1 MHKTTLQCVEAGLSR
16 VNYHSPVESA
26 FKRSLNMRVCFLA
39 AFSFAI
45 LMSASSAP
53 GDEPLPLIDK
63 SQARVSAN
71 VPPELAERGRKAVEN
86 GLKYLASQ
94 QDKHGGWTSRYG
106 PAVTAI
112 VTQAFVNH
120 PEYGRNHDLVKRAI
134 SSILKHEQPDGGI
147 YERGQ
152 NLANYQ
158 TSVVLTMLAGV
169 DDPALNPRIA
179 KAQAFL
185 CKLQYDENESID
197 DKDPWYGGAGYNS
210 SKRPD
215 LSNTQ
220 MMLEA
225 LHASG
230 LPASDPTY
238 QKALKFVSRCQLN
251 DATNDQSFADG
262 RNDGGFI
269 YTPTAGGQSKANGLF
284 DGKSKLRS
292 YGSMSY
298 AGFKSMLYANVGK
311 DDPRIKAAINW
322 IRSNYTVDS
331 NANMPHRKTGEGLYY
346 YFHVFARAL
355 KQWGEPVIVDVK
367 GQSHNWRVDLI
378 SKICSLQGKDG
389 SWKNDEDR
397 WLEGDPNYVTA
408 LAILS
413 LQTALAP

>member
-1 MHKTTLQCVEAGLSR
+1 MQ
-16 VNYHSPVESA
+16 
-26 FKRSLNMRVCFLA
+26 MRLLA
-39 AFSFAI
+39 AVSVSFFAAANLTI
-45 LMSASSAP
+45 AE
-53 GDEPLPLIDK
+53 DPLPLLNK
-63 SQARVSAN
+63 SQPQLSAGI
-71 VPPELAERGRKAVEN
+71 PSELAARGRKAIDQA
-86 GLKYLASQ
+86 LKYLVSQ
-94 QDKHGGWTSRYG
+94 QDKQGGWTSRYG

-112 VTQAFVNH
+112 VTQGFVNH
-120 PEYGRNHDLVKRAI
+120 PTYGKDHDVVKRAI
-134 SSILKHEQPDGGI
+134 ASILKHEQPDGGI

-158 TSVVLTMLAGV
+158 TSVVLTLLAGV
-169 DDPALNPRIA
+169 DDPALKPRVA

-269 YTPTAGGQSKANGLF
+269 YSCTGGGQSKANGLL

-298 AGFKSMLYANVGK
+298 AGFKSMLYANVGR
-311 DDPRIKAAINW
+311 DDPRIKAALDW

-331 NANMPHRKTGEGLYY
+331 NANMPQRKTSEGLYY
-346 YFHVFARAL
+346 YYHVFARAL
-355 KQWGEPVIVDVK
+355 AQWGEPVIVDIK

-378 SKICSLQGKDG
+378 TKICALQRPDG
-389 SWKNDEDR
+389 SWKNTEDR

-408 LAILS
+408 LAVLS
-413 LQTALAP
+413 LQTALEP

>member
-1 MHKTTLQCVEAGLSR
+1 MRAMALALTL
-16 VNYHSPVESA
+16 SA
-26 FKRSLNMRVCFLA
+26 ISVVSIARADTQPLQPLN
-39 AFSFAI
+39 
-45 LMSASSAP
+45 
-53 GDEPLPLIDK
+53 
-63 SQARVSAN
+63 SQARSADG
-71 VPPELAERGRKAVEN
+71 VPPELAERGRKAVAN

-94 QDKHGGWTSRYG
+94 QDKNGGWTSRYG

-112 VTQAFVNH
+112 VTKAFVNH
-120 PEYGRNHDLVKRAI
+120 PDYGANHIVVKRAI
-134 SSILKHEQPDGGI
+134 ASILKHEQPDGGI

-158 TSVVLTMLAGV
+158 TSVVLTTLAGIN
-169 DDPALNPRIA
+169 DPALKPRVA

-225 LHASG
+225 LHESG

-269 YTPTAGGQSKANGLF
+269 YSPTGGGQSKANGIF

-298 AGFKSMLYANVGK
+298 AGFKSMLYASVGK

-331 NANMPHRKTGEGLYY
+331 NANMPQRDSGEGLYY
-346 YFHVFARAL
+346 YYHVFSRAL
-355 KQWGEPVIVDVK
+355 AQWGEPVIVDIK

-378 SKICSLQGKDG
+378 TKLCSLQRTDG
-389 SWKNDEDR
+389 SWKNSEDR
-397 WLEGDPNYVTA
+397 WLEGDANYVTA
-408 LAILS
+408 LAVLS
-413 LQTALAP
+413 LQTSLAP

>member
-1 MHKTTLQCVEAGLSR
+1 MRAMVLALTL
-16 VNYHSPVESA
+16 
-26 FKRSLNMRVCFLA
+26 
-39 AFSFAI
+39 
-45 LMSASSAP
+45 SSISVVSMTRA
-53 GDEPLPLIDK
+53 DVEPLQPIN
-63 SQARVSAN
+63 SQAKSLDG
-71 VPPELAERGRKAVEN
+71 VPPELAERGRKAVAN
-86 GLKYLASQ
+86 GLKYLATQ
-94 QDKHGGWTSRYG
+94 QDKNGGWTSRYG

-112 VTQAFVNH
+112 VTKAFINH
-120 PEYGRNHDLVKRAI
+120 PDYGANHIVAKRAI
-134 SSILKHEQPDGGI
+134 ASILKHEQPDGGI

-158 TSVVLTMLAGV
+158 TSVVLTTLAGIN
-169 DDPALNPRIA
+169 DPALKPRVA

-225 LHASG
+225 LHESG

-269 YTPTAGGQSKANGLF
+269 YSPTGGGQSKANGIF

-298 AGFKSMLYANVGK
+298 AGFKSMLYASVGK

-322 IRSNYTVDS
+322 IRSNYTVDA
-331 NANMPHRKTGEGLYY
+331 NANMPQHDTAEGLYY
-346 YFHVFARAL
+346 YYHVFSRAL
-355 KQWGEPVIVDVK
+355 AQWGEPVIVDIK

-378 SKICSLQGKDG
+378 TKLCSLQRPDG
-389 SWKNDEDR
+389 SWKNSEDR
-397 WLEGDPNYVTA
+397 WLEGDANYVTA

-413 LQTALAP
+413 LQTSLAP

>member
-1 MHKTTLQCVEAGLSR
+1 MRVLVLGLAF
-16 VNYHSPVESA
+16 SA
-26 FKRSLNMRVCFLA
+26 FTVGSMARADS
-39 AFSFAI
+39 
-45 LMSASSAP
+45 P
-53 GDEPLPLIDK
+53 PLPLQPIN
-63 SQARVSAN
+63 SQATGSPAI
-71 VPPELAERGRKAVEN
+71 PPELAERGRKAVAN
-86 GLKYLASQ
+86 GLKFLASQ
-94 QDKHGGWTSRYG
+94 QDKNGGWTSRYG

-112 VTQAFVNH
+112 VTKAFVDH
-120 PEYGRNHDLVKRAI
+120 PDYGPEHTLVKRAI
-134 SSILKHEQPDGGI
+134 ASILRHEQPDGGI

-158 TSVVLTMLAGV
+158 TSVVLTTLAGIN
-169 DDPALNPRIA
+169 DPALKPQVA

-238 QKALKFVSRCQLN
+238 QKAMKFVSRCQLN

-269 YTPTAGGQSKANGLF
+269 YSPTGGGQSKANGLF

-298 AGFKSMLYANVGK
+298 AGFKSMLYAHVSK

-322 IRSNYTVDS
+322 IRSNYTVDF
-331 NANMPHRKTGEGLYY
+331 NANMPQRKSGEGLYY
-346 YFHVFARAL
+346 YYHVFARAL
-355 KQWGEPVIVDVK
+355 AQWGEPVIVDAK
-367 GQSHNWRVDLI
+367 GVSHNWRADLI
-378 SKICSLQGKDG
+378 AKLCSLQRPDG
-389 SWKNDEDR
+389 SWKNSEDR
-397 WLEGDPNYVTA
+397 WLEGDANYVTA